1 MNILRHIVGI
11 ASELLTLKDPY
22 DHYIP
27 PHIVSETKDAC
38 GHVVQQTVR
47 ADNQSDA
54 TRHLQGTTIQGN
66 RSIVATKIGKRTWNV
81 HIEGWTTEIKKG
93 GR

>member
-1 MNILRHIVGI
+1 MKIIRHLVGI
-11 ASELLTLKDPY
+11 ASELLTIKDPY
-22 DHYIP
+22 DAPYVP
-27 PHIVSETKDAC
+27 PQIISETKDGC

-66 RSIVATKIGKRTWNV
+66 RSIVATKIARRTWNV
-81 HIEGWTTEIKKG
+81 HIEDHNT
-93 GR
+93 RVR